1 MQTHGRD
8 PAEVFR
14 EFARF
19 TEGAVLVGHNVTFDL
34 SMVRAHAARLGI
46 ALSTDRWDDT
56 LDLSRRFLDLERH
69 DLATVCQHFATD
81 DASIPTVHPSKGFE
95 FVTVIIA
102 QLCVSLCALRN
113 SAFRFIPSSIP
124 HRPGSVSLCDL
135 RVFAVQILLMTGP
148 HEYTKK
154 QIPRLTRSPFSEFSS
169 S

>member
-113 SAFRFIPSSIP
+113 SAFRFIPSSNP
-124 HRPGSVSLCDL
+124 HRPGSASPCDL
-135 RVFAVQILLMTGP
+135 FPLLFNP
-148 HEYTKK
+148 SH
-154 QIPRLTRSPFSEFSS
+154 
-169 S
+169 